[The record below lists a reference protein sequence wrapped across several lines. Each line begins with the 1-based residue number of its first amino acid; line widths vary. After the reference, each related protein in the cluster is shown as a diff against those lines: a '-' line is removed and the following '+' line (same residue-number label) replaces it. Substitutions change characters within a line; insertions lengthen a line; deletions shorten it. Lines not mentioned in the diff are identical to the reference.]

1 MVVPAECSF
10 CPPCNQTPAWP
21 LLMKRFSPTLRE
33 QWRLIWKLDS
43 RVAVQNHQA
52 WAYVRYWIGP
62 LKALTFSSA
71 KPTTDFTFAATLGTI
86 MHLLSPPFFSYLS
99 LSLSLFP
106 TFVVLCECKVNCLGV
121 LWIILVSQECLRLG
135 GLQLRGKTEMSS
147 LIFCRK
153 WLVLYVSDLKWTL
166 LFGIYQTFKHP
177 MLIYLPHYSF

>member
-1 MVVPAECSF
+1 MLFLSSLQSDPGMAFVDEAFLSNPQGTMKAHLKAWFKNGRTKPPGLGICAILNRPSESTDLFF
-10 CPPCNQTPAWP
+10 CQTNNRFHFCCYLGDNYASA
-21 LLMKRFSPTLRE
+21 FSPIFFLP
-33 QWRLIWKLDS
+33 LSIS
-43 RVAVQNHQA
+43 R
-52 WAYVRYWIGP
+52 
-62 LKALTFSSA
+62 
-71 KPTTDFTFAATLGTI
+71 
-86 MHLLSPPFFSYLS
+86 S
-99 LSLSLFP
+99 LSRFP

>member
-10 CPPCNQTPAWP
+10 CPPCNQTLAWP
-21 LLMKRFSPTLRE
+21 LLTKRFSPTLRE

-99 LSLSLFP
+99 LSLALSLCFP
-106 TFVVLCECKVNCLGV
+106 HLLYCVSVRSTASACFESFSFHRNACVWEACSFGERLRCH
-121 LWIILVSQECLRLG
+121 LWYFAEN
-135 GLQLRGKTEMSS
+135 
-147 LIFCRK
+147 
-153 WLVLYVSDLKWTL
+153 D
-166 LFGIYQTFKHP
+166 
-177 MLIYLPHYSF
+177 